1 MKESSADQLK
11 YLSINSQD
19 EDWGIVVT
27 TVGYQFI
34 PPEGQYPQSAHPES
48 YNFKPQTGRIL
59 NEYQLVYI
67 IKGNGYFSSQSVR
80 KQRISAGTMILLFP
94 GNGTAIIPTSRL
106 GGMST
111 G

>member
-67 IKGNGYFSSQSVR
+67 IKGMETFRRSRSGNNGFPPVR
-80 KQRISAGTMILLFP
+80 
-94 GNGTAIIPTSRL
+94 
-106 GGMST
+106 
-111 G
+111 

>member
-34 PPEGQYPQSAHPES
+34 PPEGS
-48 YNFKPQTGRIL
+48 IL
-59 NEYQLVYI
+59 NQPIRSRTISNLRPAEY
-67 IKGNGYFSSQSVR
+67 
-80 KQRISAGTMILLFP
+80 
-94 GNGTAIIPTSRL
+94 
-106 GGMST
+106 
-111 G
+111 

>member
-34 PPEGQYPQSAHPES
+34 PPEGQYPQSAHKE
-48 YNFKPQTGRIL
+48 
-59 NEYQLVYI
+59 
-67 IKGNGYFSSQSVR
+67 
-80 KQRISAGTMILLFP
+80 
-94 GNGTAIIPTSRL
+94 
-106 GGMST
+106 
-111 G
+111 